1 MVDHEL
7 EWAASWQ
14 LRSDQQEW
22 LGARPR
28 RQALRLTAHRCAASG
43 LDRPSGP
50 SRRQACRNEG
60 AAGKFRAARLTCP
73 IDHIMTP
80 HMDDGEHR
88 REAMALASG
97 AFQNEAT
104 RRPRQSRRGAPARP
118 GQGLASSTWPSPPYR
133 ASYSF
138 RPCKSLSGRL
148 KRRLGQGGRSHFQSL
163 RNVVLGLVTDE
174 PRGHCDVPGHSPVG
188 RHAVHDNRA

>member
-50 SRRQACRNEG
+50 SRRRACRNEG

-88 REAMALASG
+88 REAMA
-97 AFQNEAT
+97 
-104 RRPRQSRRGAPARP
+104 P
-118 GQGLASSTWPSPPYR
+118 
-133 ASYSF
+133 
-138 RPCKSLSGRL
+138 
-148 KRRLGQGGRSHFQSL
+148 RLGSI
-163 RNVVLGLVTDE
+163 
-174 PRGHCDVPGHSPVG
+174 PK
-188 RHAVHDNRA
+188 